1 MKSYEEMAEQV
12 LKRSEKEIEKR
23 NMRRRKTARIVSS
36 LSCFCIIAVICFS
49 VYNNEIFDFGKNAGY
64 QKQSIATT
72 ETGEKTNEV
81 KDLENYKY
89 SINNSINREQDE
101 VAGTASKPTYNVP
114 SQEAGKASDI
124 FFDSTEE
131 TAKTES
137 FPEITTE
144 QAVKNA
150 REKLSDKE
158 IETIINLENPKI
170 EEVVLK
176 GDTSIYLFDES
187 FDTTEKSLYKITYN
201 TELDG
206 LLGPITFYVDKMSGI
221 VIGAD
226 YRE

>member
-23 NMRRRKTARIVSS
+23 NKRIRKTTRIVSS

-64 QKQSIATT
+64 QEQSIATT

-81 KDLENYKY
+81 KDLENHKY
-89 SINNSINREQDE
+89 SINNSINREQDA
-101 VAGTASKPTYNVP
+101 VAGTAPKPTHSAP
-114 SQEAGKASDI
+114 SQEVDKVFDVL
-124 FFDSTEE
+124 DSTEE
-131 TAKTES
+131 TAEMES
-137 FPEITTE
+137 FPKITTE

-187 FDTTEKSLYKITYN
+187 IDATGKSLYKITYN

>member
-49 VYNNEIFDFGKNAGY
+49 VYNNEIFDLGNNTAY
-64 QKQSIATT
+64 QEQSIATN
-72 ETGEKTNEV
+72 ETANEV
-81 KDLENYKY
+81 KEPENYKY
-89 SINNSINREQDE
+89 STNTSINREKD
-101 VAGTASKPTYNVP
+101 VVVGTSPKPTHGVP
-114 SQEAGKASDI
+114 SQEVDKVFDV
-124 FFDSTEE
+124 FDSIEE
-131 TAKTES
+131 TAEMES

-187 FDTTEKSLYKITYN
+187 IDATGKSLYKITYN

>member
-12 LKRSEKEIEKR
+12 LKRSEKEFEKR
-23 NMRRRKTARIVSS
+23 NKRIIKTTRIVSS

-49 VYNNEIFDFGKNAGY
+49 VYNNEIFDFGKNAGC
-64 QKQSIATT
+64 QEQSIATT

-81 KDLENYKY
+81 KELENYKY
-89 SINNSINREQDE
+89 SINNSINREQDA
-101 VAGTASKPTYNVP
+101 VAGTAPKPTYGAP
-114 SQEAGKASDI
+114 SQEVDKV
-124 FFDSTEE
+124 FDVLDSIEE
-131 TAKTES
+131 AAEMES

-158 IETIINLENPKI
+158 IESIINLENPKI
-170 EEVVLK
+170 EEVVFK

-187 FDTTEKSLYKITYN
+187 IDATGKSLYKITYN

-221 VIGAD
+221 VIGTD

>member
-114 SQEAGKASDI
+114 SQEAGEEFDVL
-124 FFDSTEE
+124 DSTKENAE
-131 TAKTES
+131 IES
-137 FPEITTE
+137 FSIITTE

-150 REKLSDKE
+150 RKMLSDKE

-170 EEVVLK
+170 EEVVLN

-187 FDTTEKSLYKITYN
+187 FDVTGKSLYKITYN

>member
-1 MKSYEEMAEQV
+1 MV
-12 LKRSEKEIEKR
+12 
-23 NMRRRKTARIVSS
+23 IVSS
-36 LSCFCIIAVICFS
+36 LSCFCIIAVMCFS
-49 VYNNEIFDFGKNAGY
+49 VYNNEIFDFGNNTGY
-64 QKQSIATT
+64 QEQSIATT
-72 ETGEKTNEV
+72 ETGEKASEV
-81 KDLENYKY
+81 KELENYKY
-89 SINNSINREQDE
+89 STNTSINRKQDA
-101 VAGTASKPTYNVP
+101 VAGTAPKPTHDAP
-114 SQEAGKASDI
+114 SQEAVKVFDI
-124 FFDSTEE
+124 LDSTEE
-131 TAKTES
+131 TAEMES
-137 FPEITTE
+137 FPGITTE

-170 EEVVLK
+170 EEVVFK

-187 FDTTEKSLYKITYN
+187 IDATGKSLYKITYN

>member
-23 NMRRRKTARIVSS
+23 NKRIRKITRIASS

-64 QKQSIATT
+64 QEQSIATT

-89 SINNSINREQDE
+89 SINNSINREQDA
-101 VAGTASKPTYNVP
+101 VAGTAPKPTPGAP
-114 SQEAGKASDI
+114 SQEVDKVFDVL
-124 FFDSTEE
+124 DSTEE
-131 TAKTES
+131 TTEMEN
-137 FPEITTE
+137 FPKITTE

-176 GDTSIYLFDES
+176 GDRSIYLFDES
-187 FDTTEKSLYKITYN
+187 IDATGKSLYKITYN

>member
-23 NMRRRKTARIVSS
+23 NKRIRKTTRIVSS

-49 VYNNEIFDFGKNAGY
+49 VYNNEIFDLGKNAGY
-64 QKQSIATT
+64 QEQSIATT

-89 SINNSINREQDE
+89 SINNSINREQDA
-101 VAGTASKPTYNVP
+101 VAGTAPKPTHSAP
-114 SQEAGKASDI
+114 SQEVDKVYDVL
-124 FFDSTEE
+124 DSTEE
-131 TAKTES
+131 TAEKES

-176 GDTSIYLFDES
+176 GDTSIYLFDERI
-187 FDTTEKSLYKITYN
+187 DATGKSLYKITYN

>member
-23 NMRRRKTARIVSS
+23 NKRIRKTTRIVSS

-49 VYNNEIFDFGKNAGY
+49 VYNNEIFDLGKNAGY
-64 QKQSIATT
+64 QEQSIATT

-89 SINNSINREQDE
+89 SINNSINREQDAI
-101 VAGTASKPTYNVP
+101 AGTAPKPIHGAP
-114 SQEAGKASDI
+114 SQEVDKVFDVL
-124 FFDSTEE
+124 DSTEE
-131 TAKTES
+131 TAEKES

-187 FDTTEKSLYKITYN
+187 IDATGKSLYKITYN

>member
-12 LKRSEKEIEKR
+12 LKRSKKEIEKR
-23 NMRRRKTARIVSS
+23 NMRRRKTTRIVSS
-36 LSCFCIIAVICFS
+36 FSCFCIIAVICFS
-49 VYNNEIFDFGKNAGY
+49 VYNNEILDFGKNAGY
-64 QKQSIATT
+64 QEQSIAAT
-72 ETGEKTNEV
+72 EPSEKANEV
-81 KDLENYKY
+81 NDLKNYKY
-89 SINNSINREQDE
+89 STNSSIDKERGA
-101 VAGTASKPTYNVP
+101 VAGTAPEPTHNAT
-114 SQEAGKASDI
+114 SQEAGKSSDV

-137 FPEITTE
+137 LSEITTE
-144 QAVKNA
+144 QAVKKA

-158 IETIINLENPKI
+158 METIINLENPKI
-170 EEVVLK
+170 EEVVLN

-187 FDTTEKSLYKITYN
+187 IDATGKSLYKITYN

>member
-23 NMRRRKTARIVSS
+23 NKRIRKTTRIVSS

-49 VYNNEIFDFGKNAGY
+49 VYNNEIFDLGKNAGY
-64 QKQSIATT
+64 QEQSIATT

-89 SINNSINREQDE
+89 SINNSINREQDA
-101 VAGTASKPTYNVP
+101 VAGTAPKPTHSAP
-114 SQEAGKASDI
+114 SQEVDKVFDVL
-124 FFDSTEE
+124 DSTEE
-131 TAKTES
+131 TAEMES
-137 FPEITTE
+137 FPKITTE

-187 FDTTEKSLYKITYN
+187 IDATGKSLYKITYN

>member
-23 NMRRRKTARIVSS
+23 NVRRRKTTRIVSS

-49 VYNNEIFDFGKNAGY
+49 VYNNEIFDFGNNAGY
-64 QKQSIATT
+64 QEQSIANT
-72 ETGEKTNEV
+72 ETGKKTNE
-81 KDLENYKY
+81 KKELENYKY
-89 SINNSINREQDE
+89 SINNSLNKEQDV
-101 VAGTASKPTYNVP
+101 VAGTAFKPANGALSK
-114 SQEAGKASDI
+114 EAGEEYDAL
-124 FFDSTEE
+124 DSTEKNAE
-131 TAKTES
+131 IES
-137 FPEITTE
+137 ISIITTE

-150 REKLSDKE
+150 REMLSDKE

-170 EEVVLK
+170 EEVILE

>member
-12 LKRSEKEIEKR
+12 LKRSEKEFEKR
-23 NMRRRKTARIVSS
+23 NKRIIKTTRIVSS

-49 VYNNEIFDFGKNAGY
+49 VYNNEIFDFGNNAGC
-64 QKQSIATT
+64 QEQSIATT

-81 KDLENYKY
+81 KELENYKY
-89 SINNSINREQDE
+89 SINNSINREQDA
-101 VAGTASKPTYNVP
+101 VAGTAPKPTYGAP
-114 SQEAGKASDI
+114 SQEVDKVFDVL
-124 FFDSTEE
+124 DSTEE
-131 TAKTES
+131 AAEMES
-137 FPEITTE
+137 FPEITTG

-158 IETIINLENPKI
+158 IESIINLENPKI
-170 EEVVLK
+170 EEVVFK

-187 FDTTEKSLYKITYN
+187 IDATGKSLYKITYN